1 MAPGTIE
8 LQRKNEFYPTD
19 EAYLFAIAD
28 AMHEEY
34 KAIVDAGFIL
44 QLDDPRVVTQYGMP
58 DPAPTMEEYRKFATL
73 RVDAIN
79 HALKGIPE
87 DRVRYHLCWGSWHG
101 PHVTDVPLKDIVDIV
116 LRVQAGAYCI
126 EAANPRHMHEWQ
138 VWEDVALPDGK
149 ILIPGMVAHTTNLVE
164 HPELVAWRITNYAR
178 LVGRENVIAGSD
190 CGFSQG
196 AFTVRVHSSI
206 MWAKLQALTEGA
218 VLATKQLWSS

>member
-1 MAPGTIE
+1 
-8 LQRKNEFYPTD
+8 
-19 EAYLFAIAD
+19 
-28 AMHEEY
+28 
-34 KAIVDAGFIL
+34 
-44 QLDDPRVVTQYGMP
+44 
-58 DPAPTMEEYRKFATL
+58 MEEYRKFATL

-164 HPELVAWRITNYAR
+164 HPELVAWRIANYAR
-178 LVGRENVIAGSD
+178 LVVRENVIAGSD
-190 CGFSQG
+190 CVFSQG

-218 VLATKQLWSS
+218 VLATKQLWSL